1 MGKQVT
7 PEHWVG
13 ESHKKIYGT
22 SSQFN
27 SGKVTGTQQE
37 INGYADKLHEA
48 MTVAGQQIQRIVGT
62 RWRGQT
68 AEAVQ
73 TTYSDFFQG
82 AEDSVAA
89 IRKLAD
95 ALGPVGHAM
104 DAAKSSIEPPMSQ
117 DELSKRMQNA
127 KTDADMQ
134 ALTNELNAKQ
144 EHARQ
149 QMTELFSQPAVEA
162 GNGVQDVHN
171 PQDRSPWG
179 GTTPNSY
186 RPSGNENGGGGGTGT
201 GGTGGKPGNTDGA
214 GDTKPAF
221 DRGMGDGQSA
231 GQGQGSGQGAGSGSG
246 GGQGAGSGSGGGP
259 NAGSGSGSGL
269 GAGSGGYS
277 PAIGST
283 TAAGYSPSTTGT
295 GAGAGLGAGMG
306 GLRSGLGAGGLPG
319 GAAGGGTNPAG
330 IGGAGARGGMMPMG
344 MMGGAGAH
352 GRGGQGGEDDEHET
366 PDYLI
371 SLDNGNELFGELPK
385 ASPGVIGDWT
395 EHEEV
400 EKKAREAEI
409 RRYKAMG
416 WNVKFD

>member
-7 PEHWVG
+7 PQQWTG
-13 ESHKKIYGT
+13 ESHKKIYGI
-22 SSQFN
+22 SSQFK
-27 SGKVTGTQQE
+27 SQFVRDTQSE

-48 MTVAGQQIQRIVGT
+48 MTLAGREVQKIVGT

-73 TTYSDFFQG
+73 SAYSNFFQG
-82 AEDSVAA
+82 TEDSVAA
-89 IRKLAD
+89 IRKLATD
-95 ALGPVGHAM
+95 LGPVSQAM
-104 DAAKSSIEPPMSQ
+104 DTAKSSIEPPMSQ
-117 DELSKRMQNA
+117 DELGKRMKNA
-127 KTDADMQ
+127 KSDADMK
-134 ALTNELNAKQ
+134 ALTDELNAKQ

-149 QMTELFSQPAVEA
+149 QMTELFSQPVVEA
-162 GNGVQDVHN
+162 GNGVEDVHN
-171 PQDRSPWG
+171 PQDRSPDSPHPVG
-179 GTTPNSY
+179 Y
-186 RPSGNENGGGGGTGT
+186 RPGGNENGGGGGTGT
-201 GGTGGKPGNTDGA
+201 GGTSGKPGNTDGA

-259 NAGSGSGSGL
+259 NAGTGSGSGL

-319 GAAGGGTNPAG
+319 GAAGGGMNPAG

-352 GRGGQGGEDDEHET
+352 GRGGQGGEDDEHQT

>member
-7 PEHWVG
+7 PEHWIG
-13 ESHKKIYGT
+13 QSHKKIYGT

-27 SGKVTGTQQE
+27 SGKVTDTQHE

-68 AEAVQ
+68 AQAVQ
-73 TTYSDFFQG
+73 TAYSDFFQG

-117 DELSKRMQNA
+117 EELGRRMKNA
-127 KTDADMQ
+127 KNDADMQ

-162 GNGVQDVHN
+162 GNGVQDVRN

-179 GTTPNSY
+179 GTSPNGY
-186 RPSGNENGGGGGTGT
+186 HTGDGSGANNSGGT

-221 DRGMGDGQSA
+221 DRGPSDGQSA
-231 GQGQGSGQGAGSGSG
+231 GQGQGGQGAGSGSG
-246 GGQGAGSGSGGGP
+246 GGQGAGNGSGGGSGSGGGQS
-259 NAGSGSGSGL
+259 AGSGFGG
-269 GAGSGGYS
+269 GSGGYS

-283 TAAGYSPSTTGT
+283 TAAGYSPSTAGSGT
-295 GAGAGLGAGMG
+295 GLGAGMG
-306 GLRSGLGAGGLPG
+306 GLRGALGAGGLPS
-319 GAAGGGTNPAG
+319 GAAGGGANPAG
-330 IGGAGARGGMMPMG
+330 IGGAGVRGGMMPMG

-352 GRGGQGGEDDEHET
+352 GRGGQGEEDDEHAT
-366 PDYLI
+366 PEYLI
-371 SLDNGNELFGELPK
+371 NLDNGNELFGEIPK

-400 EKKAREAEI
+400 NKRNEEALK
-409 RRYKAMG
+409 RRYKSMG
-416 WNVKFD
+416 WDVKFD